1 MAGIGKGT
9 PGSGRPPGSQNVITR
24 ELKAMILRALDDA
37 GGQAYLTQ
45 QAHQNPVA
53 FLALVGKV
61 LPMTIR
67 GDGSSPLTVQ
77 ILTGVP
83 RDDANG

>member
-9 PGSGRPPGSQNVITR
+9 PGPGRPPGSQNLITR
-24 ELKAMILRALDDA
+24 ELKAMILGALDDA